1 MYFFLSFIDIVF
13 IINVILFRNEQD
25 NSINLV
31 FQYLKKFANIS
42 NIFNMKKLFSRN
54 YSLYVYMYVC
64 ADKDL
69 DQKETEIDK
78 DILDDC
84 NEYVEAN
91 KILRKNFE
99 NQLKGIKNRIKISLF
114 YAYV

>member
-1 MYFFLSFIDIVF
+1 MC
-13 IINVILFRNEQD
+13 
-25 NSINLV
+25 
-31 FQYLKKFANIS
+31 
-42 NIFNMKKLFSRN
+42 
-54 YSLYVYMYVC
+54 VC

>member
-1 MYFFLSFIDIVF
+1 M
-13 IINVILFRNEQD
+13 LFRNERD
-25 NSINLV
+25 HSINLV
-31 FQYLKKFANIS
+31 FQFLEKFANIS
-42 NIFNMKKLFSRN
+42 KMKKLFSRN
-54 YSLYVYMYVC
+54 YSLYIYVC

-84 NEYVEAN
+84 SEYVEAN

-99 NQLKGIKNRIKISLF
+99 NQLKGIKNRIKISNVHML
-114 YAYV
+114 YML

>member
-1 MYFFLSFIDIVF
+1 M
-13 IINVILFRNEQD
+13 LFRNERD
-25 NSINLV
+25 HSINLV
-31 FQYLKKFANIS
+31 FQFLEKFANIS
-42 NIFNMKKLFSRN
+42 KIKKLFSRN
-54 YSLYVYMYVC
+54 YSLYIYVC

-84 NEYVEAN
+84 SEYVEAN

-99 NQLKGIKNRIKISLF
+99 NQLKGIKNRIKISNVHML
-114 YAYV
+114 YML

>member
-1 MYFFLSFIDIVF
+1 M
-13 IINVILFRNEQD
+13 
-25 NSINLV
+25 
-31 FQYLKKFANIS
+31 
-42 NIFNMKKLFSRN
+42 
-54 YSLYVYMYVC
+54 C

-84 NEYVEAN
+84 SEYVEAN

-99 NQLKGIKNRIKISLF
+99 NQLKGIKNRIKISNVHMLYMLQEF
-114 YAYV
+114 IFVALLLLHYHY

>member
-1 MYFFLSFIDIVF
+1 M
-13 IINVILFRNEQD
+13 
-25 NSINLV
+25 V
-31 FQYLKKFANIS
+31 FQFLEKFANITK
-42 NIFNMKKLFSRN
+42 MKKLFSRN
-54 YSLYVYMYVC
+54 YSLYIYVC

-84 NEYVEAN
+84 SEYVEAN

-99 NQLKGIKNRIKISLF
+99 NQLKGIKNRIKISNVHML
-114 YAYV
+114 YML

>member
-1 MYFFLSFIDIVF
+1 M
-13 IINVILFRNEQD
+13 LFRNER
-25 NSINLV
+25 NHSINLV
-31 FQYLKKFANIS
+31 FQFLEKFANIS
-42 NIFNMKKLFSRN
+42 KIKKLFSRN
-54 YSLYVYMYVC
+54 YSLYIYVC

-84 NEYVEAN
+84 SEYVEAN

-99 NQLKGIKNRIKISLF
+99 NQLKGIKNRIKISNVHML
-114 YAYV
+114 YML

>member
-1 MYFFLSFIDIVF
+1 MC
-13 IINVILFRNEQD
+13 
-25 NSINLV
+25 
-31 FQYLKKFANIS
+31 
-42 NIFNMKKLFSRN
+42 
-54 YSLYVYMYVC
+54 VC

-84 NEYVEAN
+84 SEYVEAN

-99 NQLKGIKNRIKISLF
+99 NQLKGIKNRIKISNVHML
-114 YAYV
+114 YML